1 MPNTTS
7 KTSASALILS
17 RIASALLDYCFVIG
31 YAILLFGL
39 VGLLFGF
46 EQLGTMEFSPAAGQ
60 LIAFSTLTLPVF
72 LYFFLQE
79 KSAQKATIGK
89 RALRLQVEMI
99 QDTSNHTQGI
109 LIRTVLKLLPW
120 EIAHWGIQWMAFYI
134 KKEMGLPI
142 WVWVVLIVPQV
153 VAFFYFV
160 SMLFTRGALS
170 LYDAIAGTK
179 VVKQVV
185 NKE

>member
-17 RIASALLDYCFVIG
+17 RIAAAVLDYCFVIG

-46 EQLGTMEFSPAAGQ
+46 EKLGTMEFSPAAGQ

-99 QDTSNHTQGI
+99 QDSSNHTQGI
-109 LIRTVLKLLPW
+109 LIRTILKLLPW
-120 EIAHWGIQWMAFYI
+120 EIAHWGIQWMAFYV
-134 KKEMGLPI
+134 KNEMEPPI
-142 WVWVVLIVPQV
+142 WVWVLLIVPQV

-160 SMLFTRGALS
+160 SMLYTRGTLS

-179 VVKQVV
+179 VVKQVA
-185 NKE
+185 N

>member
-1 MPNTTS
+1 MPNATP
-7 KTSASALILS
+7 KTSSLILS
-17 RIASALLDYCFVIG
+17 RITAALLDYCFVIG

-46 EQLGTMEFSPAAGQ
+46 EKMGSMEFSPAAGQ

-79 KSAQKATIGK
+79 KSAKKGTIGK

-99 QDTSNHTQGI
+99 HDSGKHTRGI
-109 LIRTVLKLLPW
+109 LIRTILKLLPW
-120 EIAHWGIQWMAFYI
+120 EIAHWGVQWLAFYI
-134 KKEMGLPI
+134 KKEMEPPI
-142 WVWVVLIVPQV
+142 WVWILLVVPQV

-160 SMLFTRGALS
+160 SILYTRGTLS

-179 VVKQVV
+179 LVKQVV
-185 NKE
+185 K

>member
-72 LYFFLQE
+72 LYFFYRKKVPKKQPL
-79 KSAQKATIGK
+79 AN
-89 RALRLQVEMI
+89 ALCGSRW
-99 QDTSNHTQGI
+99 
-109 LIRTVLKLLPW
+109 K
-120 EIAHWGIQWMAFYI
+120 
-134 KKEMGLPI
+134 
-142 WVWVVLIVPQV
+142 
-153 VAFFYFV
+153 
-160 SMLFTRGALS
+160 
-170 LYDAIAGTK
+170 
-179 VVKQVV
+179 
-185 NKE
+185 

>member
-1 MPNTTS
+1 MPNTIP
-7 KTSASALILS
+7 KTTTLNLILS
-17 RIASALLDYCFVIG
+17 RIAAALLDYCFVIG

-39 VGLLFGF
+39 VGLLIGF
-46 EQLGTMEFSPAAGQ
+46 EQLGTMEFSPVVGQ

-79 KSAQKATIGK
+79 KSAKKGTIGK

-99 QDTSNHTQGI
+99 QDTSTHTRGI

-120 EIAHWGIQWMAFYI
+120 EIAHWGIQWMAFYV
-134 KKEMGLPI
+134 KNEMEPPI

-160 SMLFTRGALS
+160 SMLYTRGTLS

-179 VVKQVV
+179 LVKQVV
-185 NKE
+185 K

>member
-1 MPNTTS
+1 MPNTIP
-7 KTSASALILS
+7 KTTTLNLILS
-17 RIASALLDYCFVIG
+17 RIAAALLDYCFVIG

-46 EQLGTMEFSPAAGQ
+46 EKMGSMEFSPAAGQ

-79 KSAQKATIGK
+79 KSGKKATIGK

-99 QDTSNHTQGI
+99 NNGSSCTQGI
-109 LIRTVLKLLPW
+109 LIRTALKLLPW
-120 EIAHWGIQWMAFYI
+120 EIAHWGVQWLAFYI
-134 KKEMGLPI
+134 KKEMEPPI
-142 WVWVVLIVPQV
+142 WVWILLVVPQV

-160 SMLFTRGALS
+160 SMLYTRGTLS

-179 VVKQVV
+179 LVKQVV
-185 NKE
+185 K